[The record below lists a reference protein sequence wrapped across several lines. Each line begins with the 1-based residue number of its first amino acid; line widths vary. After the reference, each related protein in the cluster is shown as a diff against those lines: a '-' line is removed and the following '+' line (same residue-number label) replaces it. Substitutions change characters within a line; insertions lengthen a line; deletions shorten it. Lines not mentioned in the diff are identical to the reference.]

1 MAVTRIGLVGIGNMG
16 LPMAVRLQSH
26 GYAVTVFDTD
36 RARASH
42 ATRHRLRLAPSPA
55 EAAIHS
61 RCTIIVVATQAQV
74 AAVLFGEGGLVEV
87 AKMGD
92 CVMLCTNQPA
102 QAVEQQAAALAER
115 GVHCIDA
122 PLSGAPDRAAYGTMS
137 MLLACEPTLFERHRP
152 MIEVLSSRVIRVGER
167 VGMAAHATMVNN
179 LAAAINLAGMAEAM
193 ALARNVGLDPWQVLE
208 IIESSSGQSWIGSD
222 RFVRAQRG
230 DRAVQSRVDH
240 LGQET
245 RFAAQAAEALGID
258 APLAAA
264 AARLFE
270 RACAAGLAAA
280 DDCALFPFVRDGTVI
295 EDVTASADAA
305 QPQAPPVLG
314 RLPAS

>member
-1 MAVTRIGLVGIGNMG
+1 MAVTRIGVVGIGNMG

-26 GYAVTVFDTD
+26 GFAVTVYD
-36 RARASH
+36 RDPARAEQ
-42 ATRHRLRLAPSPA
+42 ATRHRLRLAPMPA

-61 RCTIIVVATQAQV
+61 RCTIVAVSTQAQV
-74 AAVLFGEGGLVEV
+74 EAVLFGQGGVVEV

-92 CVMLCTNQPA
+92 CVMLCANQPA
-102 QAVEQQAAALAER
+102 QVVESQAAALAER

-122 PLSGAPDRAAYGTMS
+122 PLSGGPDRAAYGTLS
-137 MLLACEPTLFERHRP
+137 MLLACDAALFERHRP
-152 MIEVLSSRVIRVGER
+152 MIEVLSSHVIHVGER
-167 VGMAAHATMVNN
+167 VGMASNATMVNN

-193 ALARNVGLDPWQVLE
+193 ALAQSVGLDAWQMLE

-245 RFAAQAAEALGID
+245 LYAAQAAESRGID
-258 APLAAA
+258 SPLAAA

-270 RACAAGLAAA
+270 RACGAGLAAA
-280 DDCALFPFVRDGTVI
+280 DDSALFPFVRDGTVV
-295 EDVTASADAA
+295 EDVTAAGEAAASAT
-305 QPQAPPVLG
+305 PPVLG
-314 RLPAS
+314 RLSAS

>member
-1 MAVTRIGLVGIGNMG
+1 MAVTRIGIVGIGNMG

-26 GYAVTVFDTD
+26 GYAVTVCDND
-36 RARASH
+36 PARASQ
-42 ATRHRLRLAPSPA
+42 ATRHRLRVAPSPA
-55 EAAIHS
+55 DAAVHS
-61 RCTIIVVATQAQV
+61 RCTIIAVATQAQV
-74 AAVLFGEGGLVEV
+74 AAVLFGDGGVAEV

-92 CVMLCTNQPA
+92 CVMLCSNQPA
-102 QAVEQQAAALAER
+102 QAVEQQAAVLAER

-122 PLSGAPDRAAYGTMS
+122 PLSGGPDRAAYGTIA

-167 VGMAAHATMVNN
+167 VGMASHATMVNN

-193 ALARNVGLDPWQVLE
+193 ALAQRVGLDPWQVLE
-208 IIESSSGQSWIGSD
+208 IIEGSSGQSWIGSD

-230 DRAVQSRVDH
+230 DRAVQSRVDL
-240 LGQET
+240 LGHET
-245 RFAAQAAEALGID
+245 LFAAQAAEALGID

-280 DDCALFPFVRDGTVI
+280 DDCTLFPFVRDGTVV
-295 EDVTASADAA
+295 EDVTASADDA
-305 QPQAPPVLG
+305 QPEAPPVLG
-314 RLPAS
+314 RLSAS